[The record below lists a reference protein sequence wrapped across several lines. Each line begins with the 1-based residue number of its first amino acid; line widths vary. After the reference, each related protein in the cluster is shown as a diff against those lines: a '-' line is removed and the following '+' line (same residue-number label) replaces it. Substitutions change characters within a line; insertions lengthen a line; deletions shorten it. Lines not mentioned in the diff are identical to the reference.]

1 MLSQHPVTTITSSLC
16 HLETG
21 HLTLHHCQVLTSL
34 VRLYTDNIT
43 VSFTAQQ
50 PEDYVVIYCG
60 EAMDQLLYRNITRTG
75 SPVTLSPP
83 GTVSPSVNGSL
94 IEGDL
99 RESQIIPD
107 MSESFESVV
116 YSNKSFDLLNT
127 ELNFYMVCTQH

>member
-1 MLSQHPVTTITSSLC
+1 
-16 HLETG
+16 
-21 HLTLHHCQVLTSL
+21 
-34 VRLYTDNIT
+34 
-43 VSFTAQQ
+43 
-50 PEDYVVIYCG
+50 
-60 EAMDQLLYRNITRTG
+60 MDQLLYRNITGTG

-127 ELNFYMVCTQH
+127 ELNFCMVCTGTQH